1 MITPTKKNLS
11 RLAVLSLCTM
21 AMGYSSAASAAC
33 SYNIDNEWNT
43 GATGTIKITNSTTS
57 TINGWS
63 VNWQYA
69 TNRLT
74 GSWNANVTPT
84 NPYTAT
90 NLGWNATIPPG
101 QTVSFGFQLNKNG
114 GALERPTVNGS
125 VCSGG
130 SAASSVP
137 SSVSSSSRSA
147 TPSSIS
153 SSSRS
158 AVPSSVSSSSTSASC
173 VQQCN
178 WYGTV
183 YPLCVTTT
191 SGWGYENN
199 RSCISRTTC
208 ASQPAPFGV
217 TGVCGNSSSVVSS
230 SRSSSSSSVTPSSR
244 SSSSI
249 SVTSSSISSSRSST
263 PSSISSSRSSTP
275 SSVSSSSVSS
285 VSPGGVFRVDATG
298 NITKNGTVF
307 PVRCGNWFGLE
318 GQHEPKDA
326 ENNADGAPMELYAGN
341 MWWANTGRT
350 IQQTMTEIKAQG
362 INMIRLPIAPQTL
375 DATNPQ
381 GIGDIRAGGVLKNHP
396 SVRQT
401 NARQAMEDFIKLA
414 DQNNIEVL
422 VDIHSC
428 SNYVGWRAG
437 RLDARPPYVDATRE
451 NYEYTREGYS
461 CAPVGTPGVTTH
473 AYNES
478 IWLDNLKDIA
488 GLSAKLGVDN
498 IIGIDIFNEP
508 WDYTWADWKR
518 LSESAYTAINS
529 VNPDMLIFVEGISA
543 TADNQDGSP
552 STITEVPHG
561 SEDYNPNWGENLF
574 EAGTSPLNIPKSRLV
589 YSPHTYGPSVFV
601 QKHFLDPAQTACA
614 GLEGD
619 AAADAD
625 CRIVIDA
632 AKLRAGWD
640 EHFGYLRAQGFAMVV
655 GEFGGNMDWPQ
666 KGSISDRTKWN
677 HITTNVDQQWQQ
689 AFVSYMKE
697 KNIQACYWSINPESG
712 DTHGWYGHS
721 YDPVSNESGWG
732 TWLPFDTR
740 KTTLL
745 KDLWGN

>member
-1 MITPTKKNLS
+1 MITPPKKGLNLV
-11 RLAVLSLCTM
+11 AVLSLCTM
-21 AMGYSSAASAAC
+21 AVGYSSAASAAC
-33 SYNIDNEWNT
+33 SYNIDNEWNS
-43 GATGTIKITNSTTS
+43 GATGNISITNSTS
-57 TINGWS
+57 APINGWS
-63 VNWQYA
+63 VNWQYT
-69 TNRLT
+69 TNRLS
-74 GSWNANVTPT
+74 GSWNANVSGS

-90 NLGWNATIPPG
+90 NIGWNGTLQPG
-101 QTVSFGFQLNKNG
+101 QTASFGFQLNKNG
-114 GALERPTVNGS
+114 GALERPTINGT

-130 SAASSVP
+130 GSSTPASI
-137 SSVSSSSRSA
+137 SSSSRSA
-147 TPSSIS
+147 TPSSAS

-158 AVPSSVSSSSTSASC
+158 ATPSSVSSSSCA
-173 VQQCN
+173 QQCN

-217 TGVCGNSSSVVSS
+217 TGVCGVSSSAPSSVSS
-230 SRSSSSSSVTPSSR
+230 SRSSATTSSR
-244 SSSSI
+244 SS
-249 SVTSSSISSSRSST
+249 TPSSISSSRSST

-275 SSVSSSSVSS
+275 SSVSSSSVS
-285 VSPGGVFRVDATG
+285 PTGGVFRVDATG

-362 INMIRLPIAPQTL
+362 INLIRLPIAPQTL

-422 VDIHSC
+422 IDIHSC

-451 NYEYTREGYS
+451 NYEFTREGYS

-488 GLSAKLGVDN
+488 GLSSKLGVDN

-543 TADNQDGSP
+543 SADNQDGSP
-552 STITEVPHG
+552 DTITEVPHG

-574 EAGTSPLNIPKSRLV
+574 EAGTNPLNIPKSRLV

-601 QKHFLDPAQTACA
+601 QKHFMDPAQPECE

-619 AAADAD
+619 AAGEAD
-625 CRIVIDA
+625 CNIVINET
-632 AKLRAGWD
+632 KLRAGWD
-640 EHFGYLRAQGFAMVV
+640 EHFGYLRAEGYAMVV

-666 KGSISDRTKWN
+666 KGTISDRNKWS

-689 AFVSYMKE
+689 AFVKYAKE
-697 KNIQACYWSINPESG
+697 KKIQGCYWSINPESG

-721 YDPVSNESGWG
+721 YDAVSNESGWG
-732 TWLPFDTR
+732 TWLPFDAR
-740 KTTLL
+740 KTSLL

>member
-1 MITPTKKNLS
+1 MITPPKKNLS
-11 RLAVLSLCTM
+11 LLAVLSLCTM
-21 AMGYSSAASAAC
+21 AVGYSNAASAAC
-33 SYNIDNEWNT
+33 SYKISNEWNT
-43 GATGTIKITNSTTS
+43 GATGTIEITNSTS
-57 TINGWS
+57 APINGWS
-63 VNWQYA
+63 INWQYA
-69 TNRLT
+69 TNRIT
-74 GSWNANVTPT
+74 SSWNANLSGT
-84 NPYTAT
+84 NPVTAT
-90 NLGWNATIPPG
+90 NLGWNGTIQPG
-101 QTVSFGFQLNKNG
+101 QSVSFGFQVNKNG
-114 GALERPTVNGS
+114 GAAETPTINGA
-125 VCSGG
+125 VCSGSG
-130 SAASSVP
+130 ASSVP
-137 SSVSSSSRSA
+137 ASSSSSVPPVSSSRSSTSISSVSSSSLQA
-147 TPSSIS
+147 
-153 SSSRS
+153 
-158 AVPSSVSSSSTSASC
+158 C
-173 VQQCN
+173 LQQCN
-178 WYGTV
+178 WYGSM
-183 YPLCVTTT
+183 YPVCVTTQ

-199 RSCISRTTC
+199 KSCISRSTC
-208 ASQPAPFGV
+208 ASQPSPFGV
-217 TGVCGNSSSVVSS
+217 VAAPNCGTSSVPGSSAPS
-230 SRSSSSSSVTPSSR
+230 SRSSSSSSLPP
-244 SSSSI
+244 SSSSSLSSSSSSSS
-249 SVTSSSISSSRSST
+249 SVSMTSSSVSSSIASSRSST
-263 PSSISSSRSSTP
+263 
-275 SSVSSSSVSS
+275 SSSSVPST
-285 VSPGGVFRVDATG
+285 PGVFRVDGTG

-307 PVRCGNWFGLE
+307 PVQCGNWFGLE

-381 GIGDIRAGGVLKNHP
+381 GIGDVRTGGVLKNHP

-414 DQNNIEVL
+414 DQNNIQVL
-422 VDIHSC
+422 IDIHSC

-451 NYEYTREGYS
+451 NYEFTREGYS
-461 CAPVGTPGVTTH
+461 CAPTGIPGVTTH

-498 IIGIDIFNEP
+498 IVGIDIFNEP
-508 WDYTWADWKR
+508 WDYTWAEWKR

-529 VNPDMLIFVEGISA
+529 VNSDMLIFVEGISA
-543 TADNQDGSP
+543 SADNQDGSP
-552 STITEVPHG
+552 STITQVPHG

-574 EAGTSPLNIPKSRLV
+574 EAGLNPLDIPKERLV

-601 QKHFLDPAQTACA
+601 QKHFMDPAQPECE

-619 AAADAD
+619 AAAEAD
-625 CRIVIDA
+625 CRIVIDEE
-632 AKLRAGWD
+632 KLRAGWD

-666 KGSISDRTKWN
+666 KGSIADRRNWS

-689 AFVSYMKE
+689 AFVRYAKE
-697 KNIQACYWSINPESG
+697 KNIQGCYWSINPESG

-721 YDPVSNESGWG
+721 YDAVSNESGWG
-732 TWLPFDTR
+732 TWLDFDPR